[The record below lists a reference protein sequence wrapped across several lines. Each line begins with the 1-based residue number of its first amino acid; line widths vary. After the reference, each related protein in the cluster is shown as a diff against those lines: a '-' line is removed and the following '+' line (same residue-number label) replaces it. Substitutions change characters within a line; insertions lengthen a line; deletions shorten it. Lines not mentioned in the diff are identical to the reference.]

1 MRKGN
6 RLAIRDFI
14 ETTYLFT
21 SDELLE
27 ACGRSQTNR
36 NLLSR
41 AVAAGR
47 VDHVAHGL
55 YASRCGR
62 FQGEAPRR
70 FDIAA
75 RLFDDCVFGWQS
87 ALELHGCSHNVTPR
101 LVTCYGLSTKS
112 VEYRGVRL
120 LCKRTDGPVPHVRSG
135 RGYLITTRERTFV
148 DCVRDTRRAAGT
160 ENCLRSI
167 PSLDVDARETLDI
180 AREAGPTAFAKVA
193 AVLHLMGLD
202 GDAGELLTDARAA
215 LRRKHV
221 AVSDPSVP
229 ADDLVA
235 VGESGVY
242 VPSEAEEWIWA

>member
-1 MRKGN
+1 M
-6 RLAIRDFI
+6 AIREFI

-55 YASRCGR
+55 YASCCGR

-87 ALELHGCSHNVTPR
+87 ALERHGRAHYVTPR
-101 LVTCYGLSTKS
+101 LITCYGAKS
-112 VEYRGVRL
+112 ETVRYRGVKFW
-120 LCKRTDGPVPHVRSG
+120 CKRADGPVPHIRNGKGIYV
-135 RGYLITTRERTFV
+135 TTRERTFV
-148 DCVRDTRRAAGT
+148 DCVLDTKRCAGAD
-160 ENCLRSI
+160 NCLRSI
-167 PSLDVDARETLDI
+167 PSLEVETDECLELAREL
-180 AREAGPTAFAKVA
+180 GPVAFGKVA
-193 AVLHLMGLD
+193 CVLSLMGRE
-202 GDAGELLTDARAA
+202 GDCPELFAQARASMRGRCGTVWDTTRDRDS
-215 LRRKHV
+215 LRF
-221 AVSDPSVP
+221 VS
-229 ADDLVA
+229 AYR
-235 VGESGVY
+235 VY
-242 VPSEAEEWIWA
+242 VPGETEDWIHG